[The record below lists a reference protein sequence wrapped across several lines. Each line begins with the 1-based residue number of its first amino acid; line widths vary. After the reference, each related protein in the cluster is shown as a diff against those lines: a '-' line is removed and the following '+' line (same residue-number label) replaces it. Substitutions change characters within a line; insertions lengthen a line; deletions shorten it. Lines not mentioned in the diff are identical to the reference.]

1 MSMQG
6 NIMTQ
11 TIEAHMRMEEQ
22 YEGLSLVF
30 GDNLALKDQII
41 SAIEHAKSTTGK
53 KPFVF
58 EKISTDRPD
67 IQSIYIEF
75 RDGFH
80 AEAGDFFEHVLH
92 ELDITCEEDTI

>member
-1 MSMQG
+1 
-6 NIMTQ
+6 
-11 TIEAHMRMEEQ
+11 MRMEEE

-30 GDNLALKDQII
+30 GDNNELKQKIVD
-41 SAIEHAKSTTGK
+41 AIDHAKAKTDK
-53 KPFVF
+53 KPFIF

-75 RDGFH
+75 HDGFH

-92 ELDITCEEDTI
+92 ELGIKCEEDTI

>member
-1 MSMQG
+1 
-6 NIMTQ
+6 MTQ

-30 GDNLALKDQII
+30 GDNPDLKAQILA
-41 SAIEHAKSTTGK
+41 AIDHAKATTDK
-53 KPFVF
+53 KPFIF
-58 EKISTDRPD
+58 EKISNDRPD

-92 ELDITCEEDTI
+92 ELGITCEEDTI

>member
-1 MSMQG
+1 
-6 NIMTQ
+6 MTQ

-30 GDNLALKDQII
+30 GDNPALKERIMA
-41 SAIEHAKSTTGK
+41 AIDHAKAVTDK
-53 KPFVF
+53 KPFIF
-58 EKISTDRPD
+58 EKISTDCPD

-92 ELDITCEEDTI
+92 ELDITCEEDT

>member
-1 MSMQG
+1 
-6 NIMTQ
+6 MTQ
-11 TIEAHMRMEEQ
+11 TIEAHMRMEEE
-22 YEGLSLVF
+22 YEGLSLIF
-30 GDNLALKDQII
+30 GDNPELKLKII
-41 SAIEHAKSTTGK
+41 DAVDHAKEKTGK
-53 KPFVF
+53 KPFIF

-80 AEAGDFFEHVLH
+80 HEAGDFFEQVLH